1 MAGAGDQ
8 LQDRRTE
15 WLAARA
21 ETADRLGSA
30 FDLRRFHTFALG
42 LGPVGLAQLRA
53 ELAAFRG

>member
-1 MAGAGDQ
+1 MAYKIGE
-8 LQDRRTE
+8 RE